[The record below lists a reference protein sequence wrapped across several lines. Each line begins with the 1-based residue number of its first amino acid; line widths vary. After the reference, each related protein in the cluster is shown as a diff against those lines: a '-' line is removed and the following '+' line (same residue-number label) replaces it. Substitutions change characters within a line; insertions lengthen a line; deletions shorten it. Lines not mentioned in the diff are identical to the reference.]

1 MRDIP
6 NAPIEVINLVDKLF
20 FLINDAQNTYKSKI
34 SSITGSRRYEEL
46 ASNALSETKAAF
58 VESIG
63 ELGIKLEDAQID
75 YLISNA
81 GEEDINSLE
90 VVIRSKVND
99 IMRKDITEDNLE
111 ERKNEL
117 KDAIFNSEIKYEL
130 KNVGLTV
137 SDLF

>member
-1 MRDIP
+1 
-6 NAPIEVINLVDKLF
+6 
-20 FLINDAQNTYKSKI
+20 
-34 SSITGSRRYEEL
+34 
-46 ASNALSETKAAF
+46 

-99 IMRKDITEDNLE
+99 IMRRI
-111 ERKNEL
+111 
-117 KDAIFNSEIKYEL
+117 
-130 KNVGLTV
+130 
-137 SDLF
+137 

>member
-1 MRDIP
+1 
-6 NAPIEVINLVDKLF
+6 
-20 FLINDAQNTYKSKI
+20 
-34 SSITGSRRYEEL
+34 
-46 ASNALSETKAAF
+46 

-117 KDAIFNSEIKYEL
+117 KDAIFNSEIKI
-130 KNVGLTV
+130 
-137 SDLF
+137 